1 MTEKEICLM
10 YREAKNKD
18 IQLNILAELN
28 DVNRNEII
36 RILVKNGNELSQ
48 RVINQMYKRLDVLDM
63 QISER
68 QKEYR
73 EIVRALNGAGGKEMD
88 RGLTFSLETGKWGLK
103 ENVNGEGWIPCMEKL
118 PPEPDGN
125 MEPMTAQEL
134 EQLIEGGIL
143 KEYLVTISGADASTT
158 MYYAGNGEWYDML
171 TQEYYPVA
179 AWMPMPGGFCQNMGD
194 SSI

>member
-36 RILVKNGNELSQ
+36 RITVKNGNELSQ

-73 EIVRALNGAGGKEMD
+73 EIVRALNGAGG
-88 RGLTFSLETGKWGLK
+88 RR
-103 ENVNGEGWIPCMEKL
+103 WIE
-118 PPEPDGN
+118 D
-125 MEPMTAQEL
+125 
-134 EQLIEGGIL
+134 
-143 KEYLVTISGADASTT
+143 
-158 MYYAGNGEWYDML
+158 
-171 TQEYYPVA
+171 
-179 AWMPMPGGFCQNMGD
+179 
-194 SSI
+194 